1 MNKLNQHVN
10 KVIVVDPGKNTT
22 EAFCFSPDYKLLAK
36 MAFPSKSKKKRN
48 FYDIDSSSENQY
60 RVEYRGEKFLI
71 GEGILGD
78 YNFETTKNN
87 HHHQLCV
94 YTAIASM
101 VEDKDVV
108 HLVVGYPSSDFVNA
122 QNRKDYA
129 DLLYSSDPITFTVNE
144 EEKTFTIASIEVK
157 PEGVAM
163 KPRVEKVG
171 NKVVKNI
178 DIGGENINYR
188 HYDEKGNTLASLSL
202 DGVGVNHLESFLK
215 TRIRKFVNIHEVDI
229 ESINYIAGVKA
240 GKLVELRDG
249 DLTSYKNS
257 AEFIQDAVLDFI
269 EERVLGGLKA
279 KGINLYQRG
288 DKIIFTGGGSVL
300 LQSYLESLLANNA
313 ENLIFSATAYWDNC
327 ISYTIKDIGDRCKT
341 MPGDKAENM
350 KLAQQLA
357 AKVLKETN
365 F

>member
-1 MNKLNQHVN
+1 MNKLNNNVD
-10 KVIVVDPGKNTT
+10 KIIVVDPGKNTT
-22 EAFCFSPDYKLLAK
+22 EAFCFSPDYKLLNK

-48 FYDIDSSSENQY
+48 FFDIDSSSENQY
-60 RVEYRGEKFLI
+60 KIEYHGEKYII

-87 HHHQLCV
+87 LHHQLCV

-101 VEDKDVV
+101 VDNNDNI
-108 HLVVGYPSSDFVNA
+108 HLVVGYPSSDFAN
-122 QNRKDYA
+122 QHNREDYEK
-129 DLLYSSDPITFTVNE
+129 LLYSSDPITFTVE
-144 EEKTFTIASIEVK
+144 EVEKTFTIVSLEVK

-163 KPRVEKVG
+163 KPRVEQVG
-171 NKVVKNI
+171 NRVVKNV

-202 DGVGVNHLESFLK
+202 DGAGVNHLESFMK
-215 TRIRKFVNIHEVDI
+215 TKIRKFLNIEQVDLD
-229 ESINYIAGVKA
+229 SIDYIAGVKA

-257 AEFIQDAVLDFI
+257 AEFVKDAVLEFVEDK
-269 EERVLGGLKA
+269 VLGGLKA

-300 LQSYLESLLANNA
+300 LKDYLAELLANNS
-313 ENLIFSATAYWDNC
+313 ENLIFSTTAYWDNC
-327 ISYTIKDIGDRCKT
+327 ISYTIKDIGDRCKK
-341 MPGDKAENM
+341 MEGDKLENM